1 MTTMSD
7 EAFNDYITQ
16 SNMLTIS
23 EFEKL
28 PTKRK
33 LVYYKK
39 YRILS
44 YNNYYY
50 LDKFN
55 FIKDMKQYVFDMKT
69 ILDKCEHIEK

>member
-1 MTTMSD
+1 MSD

-28 PTKRK
+28 PTERK
-33 LVYYKK
+33 LIYYKK

-50 LDKFN
+50 LDKFY
-55 FIKDMKQYVFDMKT
+55 FSKDMKQYVLDMICQT
-69 ILDKCEHIEK
+69 